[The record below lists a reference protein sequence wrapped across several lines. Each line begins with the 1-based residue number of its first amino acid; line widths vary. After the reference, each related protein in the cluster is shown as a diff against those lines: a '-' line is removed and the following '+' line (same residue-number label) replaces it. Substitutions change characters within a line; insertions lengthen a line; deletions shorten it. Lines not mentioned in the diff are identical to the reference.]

1 MKKKRMTGRIRY
13 KSAAIKLKRAVA
25 VLMAALMMGSAVDYT
40 AFPAAYAAED
50 VTGEQVA
57 ELTQNGKT
65 TVYSSFMEAYQAIT
79 TSDKATIKLL
89 QDSRISKIT
98 GSKYITYI
106 TDKETYY
113 CAGFKWTYIKHRGSV
128 WLGLQRI
135 HLCTGYRHILKLD
148 HMFRSAGRKNSG

>member
-1 MKKKRMTGRIRY
+1 MKKKRVTGRIRY
-13 KSAAIKLKRAVA
+13 KSAAKKLKKAVA

-40 AFPAAYAAED
+40 AFPAVCAAED

-57 ELTQNGKT
+57 ELTQDGKT

-106 TDKETYY
+106 TDKEHTL
-113 CAGFKWTYIKHRGSV
+113 S
-128 WLGLQRI
+128 LI
-135 HLCTGYRHILKLD
+135 HISEPTR
-148 HMFRSAGRKNSG
+148 RS

>member
-1 MKKKRMTGRIRY
+1 MKKKRVTGRIRY
-13 KSAAIKLKRAVA
+13 KSAAKKLKKAVA

-40 AFPAAYAAED
+40 AFPAVCAAED

-57 ELTQNGKT
+57 ELTQDGKT

-106 TDKETYY
+106 TDKEHT
-113 CAGFKWTYIKHRGSV
+113 IV
-128 WLGLQRI
+128 
-135 HLCTGYRHILKLD
+135 LD
-148 HMFRSAGRKNSG
+148 LNGHT